1 MMIATD
7 LVNKYVRRYSQMP
20 FVSPP
25 NELYQRHRVSKSDLT
40 CVASRQC
47 TLAERLLP
55 SG

>member
-25 NELYQRHRVSKSDLT
+25 NELYQRHRVSKSDSWL
-40 CVASRQC
+40 VWPVDNA
-47 TLAERLLP
+47 L
-55 SG
+55 